1 MDCSRLALWAG
12 LRLIPG
18 LTLTGRGLKI
28 QASDNVAMLRALA
41 RDPLVIHEIR
51 VDTIYGLVDLMD
63 AALDSAPFLE
73 APLLIMYGAKDEIVP
88 KTPIRRF
95 VGRLSAQCRGS
106 RQVSLMRGWLSHA
119 VGRPRRTHCD
129 RRVANWVLN
138 PAAPLPSGADRGAT
152 EAVLHRGDQLSLDAH

>member
-88 KTPIRRF
+88 KNPDPTFCRQIVGPMPRFTPGF
-95 VGRLSAQCRGS
+95 
-106 RQVSLMRGWLSHA
+106 
-119 VGRPRRTHCD
+119 
-129 RRVANWVLN
+129 
-138 PAAPLPSGADRGAT
+138 
-152 EAVLHRGDQLSLDAH
+152 LDARMVITCCWATSKDPL